1 MRERSRNSSLGGRFP
16 GFDAG
21 GQHAVPVPEQF
32 FDELLPYIDSL
43 DELKLALALVRLSID
58 KWKRSPAFTLANLEE
73 DPVIRLM
80 RQTAANSESLSDTLG
95 RLLRRGVVIEV
106 TAPGES
112 EMSYALNSE
121 RGRKLVAGES
131 KSVYRRSRSSD
142 GVQHEKR
149 SVNIFSLYEDAVG
162 TISPLLADEL
172 RQAEK
177 LYPPDWIEEAFV
189 LAAKY
194 NRRSWRYVQ
203 AMLER
208 WALDGR

>member
-1 MRERSRNSSLGGRFP
+1 MRDRSQNSSVGGGFA

-21 GQHAVPVPEQF
+21 SQNAVPVPEQF
-32 FDELLPYIDSL
+32 FNELLPAIDSL
-43 DELKLALALVRLSID
+43 GELKLALALIHLHMG
-58 KWKRSPAFTLANLEE
+58 KWKRSPAFTLANLDEE
-73 DPVIRLM
+73 PLIRLM
-80 RQTAANSESLSDTLG
+80 RQGSAGSEEVSETLG

-112 EMSYALNSE
+112 EMRFALNSE
-121 RGRKLVAGES
+121 RGRKLSVADSGRDH
-131 KSVYRRSRSSD
+131 RRPRTADANRD
-142 GVQHEKR
+142 GVW
-149 SVNIFSLYEDAVG
+149 SANIFSLYEDAVG

-194 NRRSWRYVQ
+194 NKRSWRYVQ
-203 AMLER
+203 SILER